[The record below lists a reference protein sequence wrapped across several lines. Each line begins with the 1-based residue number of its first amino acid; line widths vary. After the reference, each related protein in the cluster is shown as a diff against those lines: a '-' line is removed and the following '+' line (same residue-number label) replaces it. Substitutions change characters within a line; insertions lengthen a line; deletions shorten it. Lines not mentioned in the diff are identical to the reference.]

1 MAEDLTTPLLSD
13 SEVTAEA
20 PALKTSPTV
29 AILGSGDFSRSL
41 AVRLVAC
48 GVRVVV
54 GSRCVNRIPLGQFP
68 DAVELRNQEGAVSQ
82 TGCLVFM
89 ALFPEHYHSLVGLQ
103 SALAGKVLVD
113 VSNAADMNN
122 HGPSNAEQLAELF
135 PDSLVVKGFN
145 TVSAWE
151 LQTGA
156 HDGNRQVRGCCC
168 ANLYLWK
175 TSVRLFELF
184 ELLLFTTVGPD
195 LQ

>member
-13 SEVTAEA
+13 SEVPADA
-20 PALKTSPTV
+20 PAVCVTSPTV

-41 AVRLVAC
+41 AERLLAC

-54 GSRCVNRIPLGQFP
+54 GSRCVNRIPSGLFP
-68 DAVELRNQEGAVSQ
+68 DAVELRNQEGAASQ
-82 TGCLVFM
+82 AGCVVFM
-89 ALFPEHYHSLVGLQ
+89 ALFPEHYRSLLGLQ

-113 VSNAADMNN
+113 VSNAAEMNI
-122 HGPSNAEQLAELF
+122 HGPSNAERLAELF

-156 HDGNRQVRGCCC
+156 HDGSRQVR
-168 ANLYLWK
+168 AAVVL
-175 TSVRLFELF
+175 SVSVEN
-184 ELLLFTTVGPD
+184 
-195 LQ
+195 

>member
-13 SEVTAEA
+13 SEDPAEA

-48 GVRVVV
+48 GFRVAV
-54 GSRCVNRIPLGQFP
+54 GSRCVNRIPSGLFP

-82 TGCLVFM
+82 AGCLVFM
-89 ALFPEHYHSLVGLQ
+89 ALFPEHYRSLLGLQ

-113 VSNAADMNN
+113 VSNAAEMDNQ
-122 HGPSNAEQLAELF
+122 GPSNAERLAELF

-156 HDGNRQVRGCCC
+156 HDGSRQVR
-168 ANLYLWK
+168 AVVVL
-175 TSVRLFELF
+175 SVFVENYCR
-184 ELLLFTTVGPD
+184 VI
-195 LQ
+195 